1 MKTLLISN
9 GIHHILIETPIKKID
24 VVNKRSLSLCDVY
37 HFLTEVNPVIEA
49 ALITDEALSQQPGR
63 DKEDMLLL
71 LEWIANSNKP
81 QAPIVVLTRF
91 ESTRRDLH
99 SLSSRYHN
107 LNFVTSDLLR
117 ISRLQYMQA
126 FELLLASKHP
136 VQQVHKHKPDN
147 QSSHVETEK
156 RRSFLDRFKSKPKAE
171 SVVNATDRLT
181 KDIENISR
189 GISRIIAITGHRGSG
204 LTSTAVN
211 VACEA
216 GKRGLSAVIV
226 DMDAEYRSTNMYFSR
241 FHEQSQRHEDMS
253 ASLIRSL
260 ARPQDYMTT
269 AFNISDNLWLIS
281 LGYGFHDKKLMDQFY
296 NNNKL
301 IGLLSVLR
309 TKFNLVILDMPLDL
323 FRTFRE
329 SMIHMDMFGLCVS
342 NNLHSILS
350 TLRNV
355 EVVLDQEGASYL
367 NAKSKVIVTRY
378 NDRSRFQ
385 KDIFTPDKVS
395 EVMTSG
401 LSDCFTYEMSV
412 AGSVPYS
419 NDFDSQIE
427 MDVPVVNANA
437 DYESAYG
444 NILLRLMEGVK

>member
-1 MKTLLISN
+1 M
-9 GIHHILIETPIKKID
+9 G
-24 VVNKRSLSLCDVY
+24 
-37 HFLTEVNPVIEA
+37 
-49 ALITDEALSQQPGR
+49 
-63 DKEDMLLL
+63 
-71 LEWIANSNKP
+71 
-81 QAPIVVLTRF
+81 
-91 ESTRRDLH
+91 
-99 SLSSRYHN
+99 
-107 LNFVTSDLLR
+107 
-117 ISRLQYMQA
+117 
-126 FELLLASKHP
+126 
-136 VQQVHKHKPDN
+136 
-147 QSSHVETEK
+147 
-156 RRSFLDRFKSKPKAE
+156 
-171 SVVNATDRLT
+171 ATDRLT
-181 KDIENISR
+181 KEIENISR
-189 GISRIIAITGHRGSG
+189 GISRIVAITGHRGSG

-211 VACEA
+211 IACEA
-216 GKRGLSAVIV
+216 GKRGLRTVIV
-226 DMDAEYRSTNMYFSR
+226 DMDVEYRSTNMYFSR
-241 FHEQSQRHEDMS
+241 FHEQSQRHEDIS

-269 AFNISDNLWLIS
+269 AFNINDNLWLIS
-281 LGYGFHDKKLMDQFY
+281 LGYSFHDKRLMEQFY

-355 EVVLDQEGASYL
+355 EVVLDQEAASYL
-367 NAKSKVIVTRY
+367 NAKSKLIVTRY

-385 KDIFTPDKVS
+385 REILTPDKVS

-401 LSDCFTYEMSV
+401 LSDRFTYEISV

-427 MDVPVVNANA
+427 SDVPVVNANA

>member
-1 MKTLLISN
+1 MKTLLIAN
-9 GIHHILIETPIKKID
+9 GIHHILIENPIKKID
-24 VVNKRSLSLCDVY
+24 IVNKRSLSLCGAH
-37 HFLTEVNPVIEA
+37 HFLTEVSPVIEA
-49 ALITDEALSQQPGR
+49 VLITDEALSQQLGR
-63 DKEDMLLL
+63 DKEDMQLL
-71 LEWIANSNKP
+71 LEWIANNNKLK
-81 QAPIVVLTRF
+81 APVILLTRF
-91 ESTRRDLH
+91 ESTRRELH
-99 SLSSRYHN
+99 SLSSRYDN
-107 LNFVTSDLLR
+107 LNIVTSDLLR
-117 ISRLQYMQA
+117 ISRLQYMQT
-126 FELLLASKHP
+126 FELLLDNKHP
-136 VQQVHKHKPDN
+136 VQQVHKPDN
-147 QSSHVETEK
+147 RSSHVETEK

-171 SVVNATDRLT
+171 SAMAATDRLT
-181 KDIENISR
+181 KDIENLSR
-189 GISRIIAITGHRGSG
+189 GISRIVAITGHRGSG

-211 VACEA
+211 IACEA

-226 DMDAEYRSTNMYFSR
+226 DMDVEYRSTNMYFSR
-241 FHEQSQRHEDMS
+241 FHEQSQRHEELS

-281 LGYGFHDKKLMDQFY
+281 LGYGFHDKRLMEQFY

-329 SMIHMDMFGLCVS
+329 SMIHIDMFGLCVS

-385 KDIFTPDKVS
+385 REILTPDKVS

-427 MDVPVVNANA
+427 SDVPVVNANA

>member
-1 MKTLLISN
+1 MKTLLIAN
-9 GIHHILIETPIKKID
+9 GIHHLLIENPIKKID
-24 VVNKRSLSLCDVY
+24 IVNKRLLSLCEAH

-49 ALITDEALSQQPGR
+49 VLITDEALSQQLGR

-81 QAPIVVLTRF
+81 KAQVVVLTRI
-91 ESTRRDLH
+91 ESTRRELH
-99 SLSSRYHN
+99 SLSSRYD
-107 LNFVTSDLLR
+107 NFSIITSDLLR

-126 FELLLASKHP
+126 FELLLDNKHP
-136 VQQVHKHKPDN
+136 VQKVHKPDN
-147 QSSHVETEK
+147 RSSNVEKEK
-156 RRSFLDRFKSKPKAE
+156 RRSFLDCFKSKPKPG
-171 SVVNATDRLT
+171 SVIDATDRLS

-189 GISRIIAITGHRGSG
+189 GISRTVAITGHRGSG

-211 VACEA
+211 IACEA

-226 DMDAEYRSTNMYFSR
+226 DMDVEYRSTNMYFSR
-241 FHEQSQRHEDMS
+241 FHEQSQRHEELS

-281 LGYGFHDKKLMDQFY
+281 LGYDFHDKRLMEQFY

-309 TKFNLVILDMPLDL
+309 TKFNLVILDMPMDL

-355 EVVLDQEGASYL
+355 EGVLDQEGASYL
-367 NAKSKVIVTRY
+367 NAKSKVIVTKY

-385 KDIFTPDKVS
+385 REILTPDKVS

-427 MDVPVVNANA
+427 SDVPVVNANA